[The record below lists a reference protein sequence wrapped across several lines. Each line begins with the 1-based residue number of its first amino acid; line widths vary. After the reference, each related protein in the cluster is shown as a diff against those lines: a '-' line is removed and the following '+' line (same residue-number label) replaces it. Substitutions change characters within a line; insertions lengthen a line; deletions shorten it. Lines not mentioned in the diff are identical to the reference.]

1 MNNEVL
7 VLKDI
12 WKIYKTPT
20 GDFPV
25 LKGINLSIKESE
37 LAVIMGPS
45 GSGKTTLLS
54 IAGGLDKPTKG
65 RVIIGGIDITDMDE
79 EELTKI
85 RARKIGFVF
94 QSYNLIRN
102 FTALENVMAP
112 LLFTGIYSREEA
124 KIIAEKTLKLVG
136 LERHL
141 NKYPNQLSGGQQQ
154 RVAIARAI
162 APGPDII
169 LMDEP
174 TGNLDVGTSVKI
186 LSLIKWLNEI
196 FDQTFIIVTHN
207 PEISELA
214 STTYYIRGGRIYK
227 EPPRTTLAETIKEL
241 KKKKETEEQ
250 KTVQIEILKARLE
263 ALKKAVKN
271 GKIDLEI
278 AKKEI
283 NALEEKIEKITAHI
297 SKAR

>member
-1 MNNEVL
+1 MSEEAL
-7 VLKDI
+7 TLKDI

-20 GDFPV
+20 GEIPV
-25 LKGINLSIKESE
+25 LKGINISVMEGD

-65 RVIIGGIDITDMDE
+65 RVIVGGVDITDMSE
-79 EELTKI
+79 EELTKL

-112 LLFTGIYSREEA
+112 LLFSGIYSREEA
-124 KIIAEKTLKLVG
+124 RIIAEKTLQLVG
-136 LERHL
+136 LGEHI
-141 NKYPNQLSGGQQQ
+141 NKYPNQMSGGQQQ

-162 APGPDII
+162 APGPDIV

-174 TGNLDVGTSVKI
+174 TGNLDVDTSVKI
-186 LSLIKWLNEI
+186 LSLIKWLNEV
-196 FDQTFIIVTHN
+196 FDQTFVIVTHN

-214 STTYYIRGGRIYK
+214 SKTYYIRGGRIYE

-241 KKKKETEEQ
+241 KKRRGEEKQ
-250 KTVQIEILKARLE
+250 RIVQIEILRARLS
-263 ALKKAVKN
+263 ALKKAVES
-271 GKIDLEI
+271 GKIDFETAEREI
-278 AKKEI
+278 D
-283 NALEEKIEKITAHI
+283 ALEEKIEKM
-297 SKAR
+297 SARVSRA

>member
-1 MNNEVL
+1 MSNEVL

-25 LKGINLSIKESE
+25 LKGVNISIKEGE

-65 RVIIGGIDITDMDE
+65 RVIIGGVDITDMDE
-79 EELTKI
+79 EGLTKI

-102 FTALENVMAP
+102 FTALENVMTP

-124 KIIAEKTLKLVG
+124 RIIAEKTLKLVG
-136 LERHL
+136 LERHI

-174 TGNLDVGTSVKI
+174 TGNLDVDTSVRI

-214 STTYYIRGGRIYK
+214 STTYYIRGGRIYE

-241 KKKKETEEQ
+241 KKKRETEEQ
-250 KTVQIEILKARLE
+250 KTVQIEILEARLE
-263 ALKKAVKN
+263 ALKKAIKN
-271 GKIDLEI
+271 GKIDLETAEREI
-278 AKKEI
+278 A
-283 NALEEKIEKITAHI
+283 ALEEKIKKITAHI
-297 SKAR
+297 SKTR